1 MDENVKVFEPKF
13 VSISDVK
20 LELKDKEI
28 DLRKT
33 IEKVISKDFGI
44 GECCLVVVE
53 DHDDEW
59 YIQFDLERYTDEYY
73 DKLEELKDEGK
84 WIYIRAVYAN
94 REIAGHTENIY
105 QYEVSD
111 EEYENDD
118 YVSVGVASCLGD
130 CDLLLSG
137 DYYTG
142 DDTSDYG
149 IMIENGKINF
159 EMFIGEMF
167 SSIDPITDLS
177 EPLHALAIET
187 MLDIIEFKD

>member
-1 MDENVKVFEPKF
+1 MDENIKKFEPKF
-13 VSISDVK
+13 VSISDVHM
-20 LELKDKEI
+20 ELKDKEI

-44 GECCLVVVE
+44 GECCLVAVNEV
-53 DHDDEW
+53 DDW
-59 YIQFDLERYTDEYY
+59 YTDFDIEPYTDEYY
-73 DKLEELKDEGK
+73 NKLNELKDEGNS
-84 WIYIRAVYAN
+84 IYIRAVYAN
-94 REIAGHTENIY
+94 RDIAGNTEDIY

-111 EEYENDD
+111 EEYDNDD

-149 IMIENGKINF
+149 IMIEKSEIKF
-159 EMFIGEMF
+159 KMFIGGMF
-167 SSIDPITDLS
+167 SSIEPINNLS
-177 EPLHALAIET
+177 EPLHALAVEIL
-187 MLDIIEFKD
+187 LDIIEFKD